1 MYFSSHSSDK
11 QYFSSQK
18 IDDENVVFLAT
29 THDKSGLTRWEL
41 PCVVTRNET
50 LFGYRN
56 CINFRDIL
64 IFSRSWYSW
73 SHLSWWWEM
82 VKPANLSGTPGDQGL
97 HDLPYFP
104 KILMHLKFHKRVEAV
119 LFVWLFCG
127 QIDSTENV
135 LISLSI
141 INSIPIIIPTLK
153 IALHRCYNL

>member
-18 IDDENVVFLAT
+18 IDENVVFLAT
-29 THDKSGLTRWEL
+29 THDKSGLTRREL

-50 LFGYRN
+50 LLGYRN

-73 SHLSWWWEM
+73 SRLSWCWEM

-97 HDLPYFP
+97 HDPPYFP
-104 KILMHLKFHKRVEAV
+104 KILMHLKFQKRVRHHCLSDFFADKFGQNWFNRKCPNFIIHH
-119 LFVWLFCG
+119 LFITHHYPYFK
-127 QIDSTENV
+127 DSF
-135 LISLSI
+135 
-141 INSIPIIIPTLK
+141 
-153 IALHRCYNL
+153 A